1 MDHLWQPFFSL
12 SPFPSPVGKGE
23 TVMLRSTNEATWLAP
38 NELAPFGDL
47 LSPGANH
54 VCPLRGHYAIMAT
67 SGGITGIKIEFIYYA
82 QISFRHICNNAIDFV
97 FPPR

>member
-38 NELAPFGDL
+38 NDG
-47 LSPGANH
+47 
-54 VCPLRGHYAIMAT
+54 
-67 SGGITGIKIEFIYYA
+67 
-82 QISFRHICNNAIDFV
+82 NALEEGKHG
-97 FPPR
+97 